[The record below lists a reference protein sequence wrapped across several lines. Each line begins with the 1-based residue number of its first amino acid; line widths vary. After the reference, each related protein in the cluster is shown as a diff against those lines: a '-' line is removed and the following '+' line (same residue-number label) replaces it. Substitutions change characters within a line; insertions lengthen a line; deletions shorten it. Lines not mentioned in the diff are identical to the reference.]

1 MIEREFIELLKQMP
15 LHDGARGLNDDAAI
29 IPIGDKNLILTK
41 DMMVQGVHYFADAD
55 PQDVA
60 WKLVA
65 VNLSDLAA
73 KGALPIGVML
83 GFTLGED
90 DWHKS
95 FLVGF
100 EAALKH
106 YDIKLLGGDTVSSQQ
121 RIITLTAIGISDHD
135 VPSRSGAKDGDIL
148 YVSGPIGDAYAGY
161 EMIKSGIYGRTDPLI
176 LAFNRPKPQL
186 ELGQNIARSVNAMM
200 DISDGLLID
209 VRRMAKASNL
219 AVNVILDSL
228 PISENYR
235 QKYGN
240 DRNSILKAATWGD
253 DYQLLCA
260 APVGVKLPKNLI
272 AIGKFTQGNGLT
284 LSYHGDNVML
294 PSALGYEHII

>member
-29 IPIGDKNLILTK
+29 ISMGDKKLILTK
-41 DMMVQGVHYFADAD
+41 DMMVQDVHYFADAD

-83 GFTLGED
+83 GFTLSEN
-90 DWHKS
+90 DWDKS
-95 FLVGF
+95 FLMGF
-100 EAALKH
+100 EAALNH
-106 YDIKLLGGDTVSSQQ
+106 YDVKLLGGDTVSSQH
-121 RIITLTAIGISDHD
+121 RIISLTAIGISNHD

-148 YVSGPIGDAYAGY
+148 YVSGPIGDACAGY
-161 EMIKSGIYGRTDPLI
+161 EMIKSGTYDRADPLI

-186 ELGQNIARSVNAMM
+186 ELGQNIAAMVNAMM

-209 VRRMAKASNL
+209 IRRMAEASDL
-219 AVNVILDSL
+219 AVSVILDSL

-235 QKYGN
+235 QKCG
-240 DRNSILKAATWGD
+240 DDLHSILKAATWGD

-260 APVGVKLPKNLI
+260 APIDVKLPENMI
-272 AIGKFTQGNGLT
+272 AIGKFTQGNGLS
-284 LSYHGDNVML
+284 LSHYGKKIML
-294 PSALGYEHII
+294 PSALGYEHIQ